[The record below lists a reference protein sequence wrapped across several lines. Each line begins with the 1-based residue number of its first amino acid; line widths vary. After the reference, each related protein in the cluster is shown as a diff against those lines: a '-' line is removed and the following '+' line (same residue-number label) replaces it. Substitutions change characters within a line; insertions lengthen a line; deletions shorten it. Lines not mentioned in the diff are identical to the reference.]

1 MFSFRCLAEVMRNST
16 PETACFQIVFGNS
29 HEFSCAKSLRNVYC
43 RENRITERVWT
54 VDKELIIRTGAET
67 LQTEIEGLEY
77 LKNNLDDAFVELV
90 RMSITILDKGGK
102 IVVCGIGKSGH
113 VGKKIAATL
122 ASTGSPSIF
131 VHAVEAMHGDLGMIS
146 EGDLVLALSYSG
158 ESDEL
163 VRVILPAKRLGVTV
177 ASFTG
182 NLQSSLAK
190 LSDLTVSMCI
200 PREACPFNLAP
211 TTSSTA
217 TLALGDA
224 LAMTLLRL
232 RRFTKEKYGRLH
244 PSGAI
249 GRAVTMRVS
258 DVMRS
263 GDRLAR
269 VRPETTIK
277 ETILAMTHA
286 HGGSAVVTDNA
297 GMLLGI
303 FTDGDFRRKADGD
316 MAILSRK
323 VGEVMTPKPA
333 SIRSDALAI
342 EVLKLVEKRKIDDIV
357 VVDDAGRAVGIVD
370 IQDLPGLKLM

>member
-1 MFSFRCLAEVMRNST
+1 MDSKSIINEGL
-16 PETACFQIVFGNS
+16 ET
-29 HEFSCAKSLRNVYC
+29 
-43 RENRITERVWT
+43 
-54 VDKELIIRTGAET
+54 IR
-67 LQTEIEGLEY
+67 TEIEGMEY
-77 LKNNLDDAFVELV
+77 LRDHLDESFARLVE
-90 RMSITILDKGGK
+90 MCIDILDKGGK

-146 EGDLVLALSYSG
+146 EGDLVLAISYSG

-163 VRVILPAKRLGVTV
+163 LRVILPAKRLGVKV

-182 NLQSSLAK
+182 NVESSLAK
-190 LSDLTVSMCI
+190 LSDLTVSIHI

-217 TLALGDA
+217 TLVMGDA
-224 LAMTLLRL
+224 LAMTLLRV

-244 PSGAI
+244 PAGAI

-263 GDRLAR
+263 GDRLAK
-269 VRPETTIK
+269 VSPENTIK

-286 HGGSAVVTDNA
+286 HGGSAVITAPD
-297 GMLLGI
+297 GSLLGI
-303 FTDGDFRRKADGD
+303 FTDGDFRRRAEED
-316 MAILSRK
+316 MSILSRK
-323 VGEVMTPKPA
+323 VGEVMTRHPA
-333 SIRSDALAI
+333 SICQDELAI
-342 EVLKLVEKRKIDDIV
+342 EVLRTVEKRKIDDIV
-357 VVDDAGRAVGIVD
+357 VVDAEGKVVGIVD

>member
-1 MFSFRCLAEVMRNST
+1 MY
-16 PETACFQIVFGNS
+16 IDG
-29 HEFSCAKSLRNVYC
+29 
-43 RENRITERVWT
+43 ENRITERVWT

-67 LQTEIEGLEY
+67 LQTEIEGLEF
-77 LKNNLDDAFVELV
+77 LKNNLDDAFADLV

-182 NLQSSLAK
+182 NPQSSLAK
-190 LSDLTVSMCI
+190 LSDLTVTMSI

-224 LAMTLLRL
+224 LAMTLLQF

-244 PSGAI
+244 PAGAI

-263 GDRLAR
+263 GNRLAK
-269 VRPETTIK
+269 VHPETTIK

-286 HGGSAVVTDNA
+286 HGGSAVVIDND
-297 GMLLGI
+297 GKLLGI
-303 FTDGDFRRKADGD
+303 FTDGDFRRKADSD

-323 VGEVMTPKPA
+323 VGDVMTPEPA

-357 VVDDAGRAVGIVD
+357 VVDEKGRAVGIVD